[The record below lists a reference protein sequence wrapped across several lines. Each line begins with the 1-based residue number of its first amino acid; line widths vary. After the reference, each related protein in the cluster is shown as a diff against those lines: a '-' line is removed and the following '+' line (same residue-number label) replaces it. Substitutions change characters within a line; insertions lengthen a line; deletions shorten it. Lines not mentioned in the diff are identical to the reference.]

1 MQKVDVEVS
10 GTCVEVM
17 VPYLNPEHKR
27 FSRHGGDGVG
37 SGIVGTG
44 GGETGVDD
52 NFFKGVDDFVVEGD
66 KKQDDDADGKYA
78 SKDGSVFRFFS
89 IPE

>member
-17 VPYLNPEHKR
+17 VPDLNPEHKR
-27 FSRHGGDGVG
+27 LSRHGGDGVG
-37 SGIVGTG
+37 DGIVGAG

-52 NFFKGVDDFVVEGD
+52 NFFEGVDDFVVEGD